1 MIKTIDQLIE
11 KYTSE
16 PHSLSPEDVIEQ
28 CRIVQE
34 MIVQAHMDVQKT
46 FREASVNDRNE

>member
-1 MIKTIDQLIE
+1 MIKTIEDLIE

-16 PHSLSPEDVIEQ
+16 PHSLSPEEVIDQ

-46 FREASVNDRNE
+46 FKEMSDGRNE